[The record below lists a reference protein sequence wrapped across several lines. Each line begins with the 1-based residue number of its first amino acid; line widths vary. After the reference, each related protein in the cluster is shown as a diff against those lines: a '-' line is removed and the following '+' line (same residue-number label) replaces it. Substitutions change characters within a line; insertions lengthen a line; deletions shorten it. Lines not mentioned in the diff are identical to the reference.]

1 MAGVQVSTTH
11 ADTIVSAGH
20 EVIFALGGDDTITA
34 RDGDTVFALN
44 GNNHVDV
51 MPIPS
56 LSNVYDPVTVFA
68 GSGDDVIEKHFVGPA
83 ISSHVTAFGGAGND
97 TFIWVDVAYGGAGD
111 DTFDTFLGEQ
121 FTGGPGHDTFLAGNP
136 GSPKYHSGG
145 IVTDFG
151 PEDTL
156 VFGGA
161 HADRLTAQQVADGT
175 RIEAGSNWG
184 FTLLGA
190 YDPAGFVIAQDGEN
204 ATVHYDPAHGTS
216 AASLDWLLV

>member
-1 MAGVQVSTTH
+1 MAKLDISTTH
-11 ADTIVSAGH
+11 ADTIVSEGH
-20 EVIFALGGDDTITA
+20 EVIIALGGDDTITA
-34 RDGDTVFALN
+34 RQGDTVLALR
-44 GNNHVDV
+44 GDNHIDV
-51 MPIPS
+51 MPVASPTGI
-56 LSNVYDPVTVFA
+56 YDPVTVLA

-83 ISSHVTAFGGAGND
+83 ISSHVTAFGGAGDD

-151 PEDTL
+151 TEDTL

-161 HADRLTAQQVADGT
+161 HTDWLTAQQMTEGT
-175 RIEAGSNWG
+175 RIEVGSNWG

-190 YDPAGFVIAQDGEN
+190 YDPAGFAITQDGDN
-204 ATVHYDPAHGTS
+204 ATVHYDPTHSAS
-216 AASLDWLLV
+216 AASTDWPLV